1 MIFPMTLNRLT
12 RELEAAGIEDAAF
25 EARLICARFTGVTEA
40 KLLSEPDAELQG
52 SDELAL
58 AVSRRLAREPLQY
71 VLGEWEFMGLPF
83 DVSDKCLIPRADTE
97 LLCETA
103 MKYLPRGGRLLD
115 LCTGSGCIAVSCA
128 HYRPDAVVSAL
139 EKYPGALESA
149 KKNAEKNGV
158 SVGFIE
164 ADVNDPAAVTDEF
177 DVIVSNPPYVTAEE
191 METLAPE
198 LSFEPREA
206 LTDGGDG
213 LSFYRAIT
221 DIYPAHLKKGGMLA
235 FEHGASQGAAVRAII
250 EDAGYTPTTLTDVE
264 GRERV
269 TLFGK

>member
-25 EARLICARFTGVTEA
+25 EARLICARFTGISEA

-103 MKYLPRGGRLLD
+103 IRYLPHGGRMLD

-164 ADVNDPAAVTDEF
+164 ADVNDPAAVTGEY

-213 LSFYRAIT
+213 LSILRSIIE
-221 DIYPAHLKKGGMLA
+221 IYPAHLAPGGTMLL
-235 FEHGASQGAAVRAII
+235 EHGSEQGAAVRDMAEKQGLSAETIR
-250 EDAGYTPTTLTDVE
+250 DTA
-264 GRERV
+264 GRERC
-269 TLFGK
+269 TRIRR